1 MLGAFALVCAG
12 LVLLTYGADRFVEG
26 AAATAYNLGV
36 QPLLVGLVVVGFA
49 TSAPEML
56 VSGVAAL
63 GGNPTVGIGNAIG
76 SNIANIGLVLGAT
89 ALLAPL
95 TVRSAILQRE
105 FPLMI
110 AVLLLATWVLSDRI
124 LSRSDGAVLLVGLVL
139 TIGATMWLGLRAR
152 GGSDALLQ
160 ELDKEIVA
168 KMTTPRALAWVAVGL
183 ALLLAGSQML
193 VTGAVDIA
201 RAFGVSDVV
210 IGLTIVAVGTSLP
223 ELAASI
229 ASALKN
235 EPDIALGNVIG
246 SNMFNALAVLAMP
259 ALIRPSGFEDE
270 VVTRDVPM
278 MLVMTAA
285 LFLMSFTFRN
295 RPGRISRFDGAL
307 LLGAFLVYQLVLF
320 VQK

>member
-110 AVLLLATWVLSDRI
+110 AVLLLATWVLSDRV
-124 LSRSDGAVLLVGLVL
+124 LSRSDGVVLMVGLVL

-160 ELDKEIVA
+160 EFDQEIVA
-168 KMTTPRALAWVAVGL
+168 KMTTLRALAWVAVGL

-259 ALIRPSGFEDE
+259 ALIRPSDFEDE

-307 LLGAFLVYQLVLF
+307 LLGAFLAYQLVLF
-320 VQK
+320 VLK